1 MFRRLSVLASLVLVF
16 TCFASADKKKKD
28 TLPPQILNAQTVVVL
43 VDPDAGMSTSEPLA
57 NKIAQDDV
65 EKALA
70 KWGRLKLMLIGGTD
84 ADLVITVRKG
94 NGKVV
99 QPTVTGEPT
108 NDRPVVVVPSD
119 NGIHIGVQQGQP
131 PGSTQPPPQDT
142 SPRLGGE
149 VGPAE
154 DTFLVY
160 LGGSGNPVLE
170 GAPVWRYVSKNA
182 LHSPDVPAVAE
193 FKKAI
198 EAAVKQQQQQ
208 QQKQPSQ
215 QSQPP
220 QQPQAPQQPQPPQ
233 PQPQQNLTKP

>member
-1 MFRRLSVLASLVLVF
+1 MLTCLKLLLSLLLLFAFLA
-16 TCFASADKKKKD
+16 TANTKKKES
-28 TLPPQILNAQTVVVL
+28 LPAEVLNAQTVVVL
-43 VDPDAGMSTSEPLA
+43 VDPNAGMSTSAPLA
-57 NKIAQDDV
+57 NRTAQEDV

-70 KWGRLKLMLIGGTD
+70 NWGRLKLVLIGGNN
-84 ADLVITVRKG
+84 ADLIITVHKG

-99 QPTVTGEPT
+99 QPTINGEPT

-149 VGPAE
+149 VATE

-160 LGGSGNPVLE
+160 VGGEGIPPLE
-170 GAPVWRYVSKNA
+170 RAPVWRYVSKNA

-193 FKKAI
+193 FRKAI
-198 EAAVKQQQQQ
+198 DAAVKQQQ
-208 QQKQPSQ
+208 KT
-215 QSQPP
+215 
-220 QQPQAPQQPQPPQ
+220 
-233 PQPQQNLTKP
+233 TKP

>member
-1 MFRRLSVLASLVLVF
+1 MLRPLSLVLSLAF
-16 TCFASADKKKKD
+16 FFACLAPANTKKKD
-28 TLPPQILNAQTVVVL
+28 VLPAQVLNAQTVVVI

-57 NKIAQDDV
+57 NKTAQDDV

-70 KWGRLKLMLIGGTD
+70 NWGRLKLVLIGGTN

-94 NGKVV
+94 NAKAV
-99 QPTVTGEPT
+99 QPTIQGEPT
-108 NDRPVVVVPSD
+108 NDRPVAVVPND

-149 VGPAE
+149 VGPTE
-154 DTFLVY
+154 DTFLVFA
-160 LGGSGNPVLE
+160 GGTGETSGSPLDR
-170 GAPVWRYVSKNA
+170 APVWRYVSKNA

-208 QQKQPSQ
+208 QK
-215 QSQPP
+215 P
-220 QQPQAPQQPQPPQ
+220 Q
-233 PQPQQNLTKP
+233 TTSKP

>member
-1 MFRRLSVLASLVLVF
+1 MLRRLSLLASLVLVF
-16 TCFASADKKKKD
+16 VCFAVANTKKKEI
-28 TLPPQILNAQTVVVL
+28 LPAVVLNAQTVVVL

-57 NKIAQDDV
+57 NRTAQDDV

-84 ADLVITVRKG
+84 ADLVITVRRG

-160 LGGSGNPVLE
+160 VGGSGSAPFDR
-170 GAPVWRYVSKNA
+170 APVWRYVSKNA

-193 FKKAI
+193 FKKAVD
-198 EAAVKQQQQQ
+198 AAVKQQQQQ
-208 QQKQPSQ
+208 QQKP
-215 QSQPP
+215 PP
-220 QQPQAPQQPQPPQ
+220 QQPQSPQQPQ
-233 PQPQQNLTKP
+233 PQPQQQTSTKP

>member
-1 MFRRLSVLASLVLVF
+1 MLRRLSLLASLVLVF
-16 TCFASADKKKKD
+16 TCLAIADKKKKD
-28 TLPPQILNAQTVVVL
+28 SLPPEILNAQTVVVL

-57 NKIAQDDV
+57 NRTAQEDV

-70 KWGRLKLMLIGGTD
+70 NWGRLKLVLIGGNT

-99 QPTVTGEPT
+99 QPTVSGEPT
-108 NDRPVVVVPSD
+108 NDRPIVVVPSD

-149 VGPAE
+149 VGSAE

-160 LGGSGNPVLE
+160 VGGSGSPPLDR
-170 GAPVWRYVSKNA
+170 APVWRYVSKNA

-193 FKKAI
+193 FKKAV

-220 QQPQAPQQPQPPQ
+220 QQPQAPQQPQPP
-233 PQPQQNLTKP
+233 PQQLLTSTKP